1 MTAKI
6 ESGDVPPKEALESKI
21 YLIKKMIN
29 NEKAAN
35 QMISNELSAL
45 VTDLHMNS
53 RTVKTST
60 DMLKQG
66 RSGQV
71 PQKM

>member
-1 MTAKI
+1 MDTIRKMTAKMSS
-6 ESGDVPPKEALESKI
+6 ENGDSPPKEALESKI

-35 QMISNELSAL
+35 QMISNELSML

-60 DMLKQG
+60 DMLK
-66 RSGQV
+66 
-71 PQKM
+71 